1 MYTVMAIILLVWF
14 NSMSNGVWK
23 AEIMIKLFLNI
34 VQNQNWILIKMG
46 KAYKQMVMIIY
57 ISQGRS
63 WDVGAEVGTILL
75 LNLMSN

>member
-1 MYTVMAIILLVWF
+1 MAIILLVWF

-23 AEIMIKLFLNI
+23 AEIMIKLLLNI
-34 VQNQNWILIKMG
+34 MPNQNWILIKMR
-46 KAYKQMVMIIY
+46 KAYKQMVMKNFIN
-57 ISQGRS
+57 QGRS